1 MRKLF
6 RRLSTLIYR
15 HRLRQELEEE
25 MAAHREMMPVERQ
38 RHFGSTLRFLEEVRD
53 QWGWTSLDRC
63 WQDASYG
70 ARTLMRSPG
79 FMCVAVLTLAL
90 GIGAVSAIATVVD
103 SVLLQPPRFYKSEEL
118 VVIQERNLKQGF
130 PAFSLAPGNYLD
142 FRDHNHSFSGIA
154 AGSGLAMN
162 LSGIG
167 EPEGLEG
174 ASVTTN
180 FFQVMGAQPMLG
192 RAFTAQEERPGSENV
207 VVLSYRLWQRRFGGR
222 RDVLGQQVK
231 LNAKLYT
238 VVGVMPRDFDFNS
251 GSEFWAPLTMSA
263 EDWQERGGHTLF
275 AFGRLKGG
283 VSMESAQADL
293 NAIAARAE
301 KEHPDTNSGWDTTS
315 KSLAESLIGGV
326 RLALWTLAAAVG
338 FVLLIACANLAN
350 LLLSRS
356 AARRH
361 EIGIRSALGAAR
373 SRLVRQFLTE
383 SLLLAAAGAVLGL
396 ALAWGGTRL
405 LVNLG
410 AGMLPRTREIAV
422 NGRVLAF
429 TAAIAIFTV
438 ILFGLMPAIL
448 MAKMDVQ
455 AALRTGGRGSSIRF
469 RRNRLRGALVI
480 CEMALSL
487 VLLSG
492 AGLLLRSF
500 YHLRTVDPGFDP
512 HGVLSFSVDLPDA
525 QYHDNEQK
533 AAFYD
538 RAVEEIRAL
547 PGVSAVG
554 IVGGFPLS
562 GDSAVLNFVQLG
574 KPPVRAANLPIAMY
588 TSASPEYFAAMRIRL
603 KAGRGFTPHDN
614 AGAARVAVVSEAMAR
629 EFYRNENPLG
639 QRLSIGDNKPSEI
652 VGIVGDVR
660 NEELDRNGR
669 AAVYEP
675 AAQNPNTS
683 MYFAVRAVQD
693 PAALIPGVRAALRR
707 LDPELPLDDLGTV
720 DGLLNDWLSQP
731 RFTALLMA
739 AFAGLALTLAMVGI
753 YGVISYS
760 VTQATQEIGIRMALG
775 ARGDDV
781 LRMVLNQGGVLMA
794 AGLAIGLPMAL
805 GANRLLASQ
814 LFEVPVSDPI
824 TYGVVSIAL
833 LATGLAACVIPARRA
848 MRVDPMVALRN
859 E

>member
-6 RRLSTLIYR
+6 RRLSALIYR
-15 HRLRQELEEE
+15 HRLWQELEEE

-38 RHFGSTLRFLEEVRD
+38 RHFGSTLRFLEEVGD

-103 SVLLQPPRFYKSEEL
+103 SVLLQPPRFYKSDEL
-118 VVIQERNLKQGF
+118 VVIQERNLKHGF

-174 ASVTTN
+174 ASVTTD
-180 FFQVMGAQPMLG
+180 FFQVMGTQPMLG
-192 RAFTAQEERPGSENV
+192 RAFTVQEGHPGSENV

-251 GSEFWAPLTMSA
+251 GSELWAPLTMSA

-275 AFGRLKGG
+275 AFGRLKNG

-315 KSLAESLIGGV
+315 KSLAESLIGDV
-326 RLALWTLAAAVG
+326 CLALWTLAAAVG
-338 FVLLIACANLAN
+338 FVLLIASANLAN

-361 EIGIRSALGAAR
+361 EIGIRSALGAAK

-396 ALAWGGTRL
+396 VLAWGGTRL

-410 AGMLPRTREIAV
+410 TGMLPRTKEIAV

-429 TAAIAIFTV
+429 TAAIAILTV

-455 AALRTGGRGSSIRF
+455 A
-469 RRNRLRGALVI
+469 V
-480 CEMALSL
+480 
-487 VLLSG
+487 
-492 AGLLLRSF
+492 
-500 YHLRTVDPGFDP
+500 
-512 HGVLSFSVDLPDA
+512 
-525 QYHDNEQK
+525 
-533 AAFYD
+533 
-538 RAVEEIRAL
+538 
-547 PGVSAVG
+547 
-554 IVGGFPLS
+554 
-562 GDSAVLNFVQLG
+562 
-574 KPPVRAANLPIAMY
+574 
-588 TSASPEYFAAMRIRL
+588 SPEYFAAMRIRL
-603 KAGRGFTPHDN
+603 KADRGFTPHDN

-639 QRLSIGDNKPSEI
+639 QRLAIGDNKPSEI

-683 MYFAVRAVQD
+683 MYFAVRAVRN

-707 LDPELPLDDLGTV
+707 LDPELPLEDLGTV
-720 DGLLNDWLSQP
+720 DGLLN
-731 RFTALLMA
+731 
-739 AFAGLALTLAMVGI
+739 
-753 YGVISYS
+753 
-760 VTQATQEIGIRMALG
+760 E
-775 ARGDDV
+775 
-781 LRMVLNQGGVLMA
+781 
-794 AGLAIGLPMAL
+794 
-805 GANRLLASQ
+805 
-814 LFEVPVSDPI
+814 
-824 TYGVVSIAL
+824 
-833 LATGLAACVIPARRA
+833 
-848 MRVDPMVALRN
+848 
-859 E
+859 